1 MVSPYFS
8 IIEIIFSRMGYVPNK
23 YPPRS
28 CPFTARTITDFHKGK
43 LFRSS
48 FNGELKFMTF
58 PNRELLSTMKGYGI
72 SVLRVNGIESAAIPD
87 GEGGRDGE
95 STMI

>member
-1 MVSPYFS
+1 
-8 IIEIIFSRMGYVPNK
+8 
-23 YPPRS
+23 
-28 CPFTARTITDFHKGK
+28 
-43 LFRSS
+43 
-48 FNGELKFMTF
+48 MTF